1 MGTNSKDYMN
11 KWKEKN
17 KDYFNKYY
25 INHKEEMQQRYKN
38 YIEKFDGYY
47 LYIITDKD
55 NNILYV
61 GETTN
66 IKRRLSNHL
75 SLTTNIKNHMKSDE
89 WEYIKYLNI
98 SNLVENENELRL
110 LENELIELYQPSWN
124 KTKNIIK
131 EIEEERKFELLC
143 NLHSLEN
150 VWQIYATNP
159 D

>member
-1 MGTNSKDYMN
+1 MGTNSKEYMSR
-11 KWKEKN
+11 WKEKN
-17 KDYFNKYY
+17 KDYFNEYY
-25 INHKEEMQQRYKN
+25 ENHKAEIQKNIKN

-55 NNILYV
+55 NKILYV

-66 IKRRLSNHL
+66 IKKRLSNHL
-75 SLTTNIKNHMKSDE
+75 SLTTNIKNHMKQEE
-89 WEYIKYLNI
+89 WEYIKYLDI

-110 LENELIELYQPSWN
+110 LENELIELYQPAWN
-124 KTKNIIK
+124 KTKNIVK

-150 VWQIYATNP
+150 VWEIYATNP